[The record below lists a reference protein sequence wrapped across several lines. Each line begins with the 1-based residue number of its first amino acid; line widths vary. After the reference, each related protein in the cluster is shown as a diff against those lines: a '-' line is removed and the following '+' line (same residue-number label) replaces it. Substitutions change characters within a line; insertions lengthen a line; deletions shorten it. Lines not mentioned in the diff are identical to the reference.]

1 MAGLDGV
8 LSAPH
13 KLGIK
18 TAIQS
23 NHAGYPVAQP
33 KVKEVTGRGQSG
45 GAGRASEHLEDDRMA
60 HLIRY
65 VARGLTRSLQLRLAE
80 HDIQF
85 GTWIFLRILWEN
97 DGLTQRE
104 LSDRA
109 GLMQSTT
116 HTALAKLEAQGYV
129 TRRHPD
135 GDRKKRI
142 VQLTAAGRAA
152 RTVLEPLAE
161 AVNETA
167 LAGLD
172 AEQIGL
178 VRSALLGMAVNL
190 DRDEEQAL
198 LAGQKVPPTRLPNL

>member
-1 MAGLDGV
+1 MQQNKANGLKRSV
-8 LSAPH
+8 
-13 KLGIK
+13 
-18 TAIQS
+18 QS
-23 NHAGYPVAQP
+23 QPV
-33 KVKEVTGRGQSG
+33 GH
-45 GAGRASEHLEDDRMA
+45 ASEHLEDDRMA

-85 GTWIFLRILWEN
+85 GTWIYLRILWDN

-116 HTALAKLEAQGYV
+116 HTALAKLEAKGFV

-142 VQLTAAGRAA
+142 VQLTKAGRAA
-152 RTVLEPLAE
+152 RKVLEPLAE
-161 AVNETA
+161 EVNETA
-167 LAGLD
+167 LSGLD
-172 AEQIGL
+172 EATVGL
-178 VRSALLGMAVNL
+178 IRSALLTMAVNL
-190 DRDEEQAL
+190 DRDEEMAL
-198 LAGQKVPPTRLPNL
+198 LAGQKVPPTRLQAI